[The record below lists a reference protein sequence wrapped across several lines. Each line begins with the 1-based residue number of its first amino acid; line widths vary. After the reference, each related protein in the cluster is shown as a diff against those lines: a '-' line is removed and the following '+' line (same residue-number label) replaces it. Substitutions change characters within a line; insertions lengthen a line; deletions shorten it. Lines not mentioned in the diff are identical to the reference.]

1 MLLPE
6 ADPVMSMET
15 SRSAEKLASLNQSMT
30 EDYGDAEAGRRTLGG
45 GIDFFSSLGTER
57 KKKPKEEKPDPDK
70 VRDPL
75 AFLSVKMNLTRQCS
89 FVSVVAS
96 STSSSRKENLL
107 INTRPQALQD
117 LLLQEDQDPSG
128 GCRN

>member
-6 ADPVMSMET
+6 ADPVMFMET
-15 SRSAEKLASLNQSMT
+15 SRSAEKLASLSQSMT

-75 AFLSVKMNLTRQCS
+75 AFLKDEPNAAV
-89 FVSVVAS
+89 
-96 STSSSRKENLL
+96 
-107 INTRPQALQD
+107 
-117 LLLQEDQDPSG
+117 
-128 GCRN
+128 